1 VINKILTFP
10 IILIIK
16 FYQFFISPFL
26 GQNCRYIPSCSEYAI
41 ESLKIY
47 GPLKGFY
54 LAIKRIFKCHPWGG
68 KGFDPV
74 PSKIKK

>member
-1 VINKILTFP
+1 MINKILTFP

-41 ESLKIY
+41 EYLKIY

-54 LAIKRIFKCHPWGG
+54 LAMKRIFKCHPWGG

-74 PSKIKK
+74 PNKIKK

>member
-1 VINKILTFP
+1 MINKILTFP

>member
-54 LAIKRIFKCHPWGG
+54 LAMKRIFKCHPWGG

-74 PSKIKK
+74 PNKIKK

>member
-74 PSKIKK
+74 PNKIKK

>member
-1 VINKILTFP
+1 MINKILTFP

-74 PSKIKK
+74 PNKIKK